1 MSLTDSHHHIN
12 YLELPAADLSAVKT
26 FFGQVFGWQFTDY
39 GPDYT
44 AFAGAGLTGGF
55 FRAPLA
61 SRSEQGAALPVLY
74 SLELEHTQQ
83 AVEAAGGTLHKAI
96 FSFPG
101 GRRFHFLDP
110 CGNEWAVW
118 SERA

>member
-1 MSLTDSHHHIN
+1 MSHHHIH
-12 YLELPAADLSAVKT
+12 YLELPARDLAAVKT
-26 FFGQVFGWQFTDY
+26 FFEQVFGWHFTDY

-44 AFAGAGLTGGF
+44 AFSQAGLAGGF
-55 FRAPLA
+55 FRAPLS

-74 SLELEHTQQ
+74 SRELEQTQA

-96 FSFPG
+96 FDFPG

-110 CGNEWAVW
+110 VGNEWAVW
-118 SERA
+118 SDPA